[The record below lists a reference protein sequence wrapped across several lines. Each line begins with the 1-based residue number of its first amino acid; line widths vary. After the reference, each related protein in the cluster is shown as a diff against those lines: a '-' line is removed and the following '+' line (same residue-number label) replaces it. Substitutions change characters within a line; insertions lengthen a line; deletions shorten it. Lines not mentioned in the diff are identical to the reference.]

1 MAKFCEK
8 CGTPLVEGMNF
19 CTNCGAPVP
28 VDTPTNAPQ
37 QGAPVPNPAPQP
49 TPAPGPAPQTQGVP
63 SPNGAQPHAGL
74 QGVTSPKPNPAQG
87 FTNTTSAVQG
97 KVAGAPNPSNGG
109 ADNKKP
115 FIAIIIGVVALLI
128 VAVAGG
134 FFYYHHEQ
142 QVKIEKMQAEQAA
155 QAKAQA
161 EKAAQEKAAVEQ
173 KAKQQDEAVTQAYV
187 KAALFKLMQGE
198 DNLKSLANM
207 INSGGY
213 REEPLLEESGIVVNS
228 VKARIKAMKEMP
240 VPSDPQVAKD
250 VDELF
255 NIQIQR
261 ANFMADGVRG
271 DTSKFAVGGQYYD
284 MFYEKLAA
292 FKKAHGVN

>member
-37 QGAPVPNPAPQP
+37 QGAPV
-49 TPAPGPAPQTQGVP
+49 
-63 SPNGAQPHAGL
+63 
-74 QGVTSPKPNPAQG
+74 PNPAQG

-155 QAKAQA
+155 QAKA
-161 EKAAQEKAAVEQ
+161 
-173 KAKQQDEAVTQAYV
+173 
-187 KAALFKLMQGE
+187 
-198 DNLKSLANM
+198 
-207 INSGGY
+207 
-213 REEPLLEESGIVVNS
+213 
-228 VKARIKAMKEMP
+228 
-240 VPSDPQVAKD
+240 
-250 VDELF
+250 
-255 NIQIQR
+255 
-261 ANFMADGVRG
+261 
-271 DTSKFAVGGQYYD
+271 
-284 MFYEKLAA
+284 
-292 FKKAHGVN
+292 